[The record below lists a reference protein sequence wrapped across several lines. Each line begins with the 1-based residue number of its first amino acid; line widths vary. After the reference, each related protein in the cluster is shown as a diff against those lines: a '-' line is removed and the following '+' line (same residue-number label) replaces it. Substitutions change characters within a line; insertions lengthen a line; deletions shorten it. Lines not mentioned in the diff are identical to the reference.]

1 MTTLRAARSP
11 AIIDLNKQPIRCRT
25 VIRGDAKHRTRN
37 LEIPGSRQGAPRNDG
52 VGHTPPRSRGA
63 MRPSLAKFS
72 AQRGRGEC
80 RVPSAPAASCAKV
93 VDGMHTSIHS
103 EFTGKRP
110 ASPTQRFTAYTV
122 LSPVTGFLATVAPEK
137 RASRGLERQRRG
149 VRTTRFCRPHWRCSS
164 RAPPRPSHP
173 APRP

>member
-110 ASPTQRFTAYTV
+110 ASPTQRFTAYTA
-122 LSPVTGFLATVAPEK
+122 LSSVTGLSCHRRRVDTST
-137 RASRGLERQRRG
+137 RLERQRRG
-149 VRTTRFCRPHWRCSS
+149 VGTTWFCRPHWRCSS

-173 APRP
+173 APRS